1 MSENRKSKKRKI
13 QELLQDLLENSSVS
27 EISDGPQPSDDED
40 PEMTCPIADLS
51 KANRV
56 QPPNCLLA
64 LLEKKTSDN
73 LGPEVHSDILDLLS
87 VFSRFLKGIYR
98 QKPPQPKYQIT
109 WDPSLVLDYLAKMYP
124 LPEVSL
130 PQLTCKLVTL
140 LALLFRMVLWA
151 QKAL

>member
-13 QELLQDLLENSSVS
+13 QELLQDLLENS
-27 EISDGPQPSDDED
+27 
-40 PEMTCPIADLS
+40 
-51 KANRV
+51 R
-56 QPPNCLLA
+56 
-64 LLEKKTSDN
+64 
-73 LGPEVHSDILDLLS
+73 
-87 VFSRFLKGIYR
+87 IYR

-140 LALLFRMVLWA
+140 LALVTDHRIH
-151 QKAL
+151 ALTKIRTRNITRFSNRLEIKIPDLINVTG